1 MTLKQLEYF
10 LAIAKHG
17 HISAAARELNIS
29 QPPLSTQLR
38 LLEEELGTPLFRRDK
53 HNLIITSAGML
64 LRDKAMQILELT
76 RNVSEELQ
84 GLGDLLRG
92 SLYIGAIT
100 SVCYKILP
108 MRAAQFLQA
117 NPKVDFHIWVGS
129 SIRIM
134 ELLSDGTIEMGIVR
148 EPFNHD
154 RYQTHPLQDDTL
166 GEAREDPFV
175 AVGVPSRMNALG
187 NNRELALKDLEG
199 VPLILH
205 RRFNDLF
212 LSACRK
218 EGFQPQILCQND
230 DLVSS
235 LSWAAAGMGVAI
247 VPATSAALR
256 FGDEPTVAKP
266 IRTLALDAKLAL
278 ITRKDDRLSPA
289 VKAFIA
295 LMSSSTGQAPTMKG
309 KGRRGSFK

>member
-10 LAIAKHG
+10 LAIARTG

-64 LRDKAMQILELT
+64 LREKAMQILELT
-76 RNVSEELQ
+76 RSVSEELQ

-100 SVCYKILP
+100 SVCYRILP
-108 MRAAQFLQA
+108 MRAAQFLKA

-148 EPFNHD
+148 EPFNHH
-154 RYQTHPLQDDTL
+154 RYQTHPLLDDTL
-166 GEAREDPFV
+166 GESQEDPFV
-175 AVGVPSRMNALG
+175 AVGLPSRMNGIG
-187 NNRELALKDLEG
+187 NAQELVLKDLEG
-199 VPLILH
+199 APLILH

-218 EGFQPQILCQND
+218 EGFQPAILCQND

-235 LSWAAAGMGVAI
+235 LSWAAAGMGIAI
-247 VPATSAALR
+247 VPLTSASLR
-256 FGDEPTVAKP
+256 FGDELMVVKRILTP
-266 IRTLALDAKLAL
+266 ALDAKLAL
-278 ITRKDDRLSPA
+278 ITRKDDRLSP
-289 VKAFIA
+289 VSKAFIA
-295 LMSSSTGQAPTMKG
+295 LMSSHTGQAATVNG
-309 KGRRGSFK
+309 KGRRGSYK